1 MAMEQRG
8 EQLNPFGFFKVA
20 TEEAKLKTQGE
31 ATTLTTNC
39 HLCSLTLR
47 SLPPVF
53 QTIM

>member
-1 MAMEQRG
+1 MARRVEK
-8 EQLNPFGFFKVA
+8 LSPFGLSRVA
-20 TEEAKLKTQGE
+20 TEEDNLKTQGD
-31 ATTLTTNC
+31 ATALATNC

>member
-1 MAMEQRG
+1 MVMEPRV
-8 EQLNPFGFFKVA
+8 EKLSPFGLSRVA